1 MEEIA
6 NNEETN
12 LISSTDTDETLQIY
26 LAQLNR
32 LTSALQEEPTDN
44 ISPQPKEVASKLI
57 KNLFQSGINA
67 VKQKKLPEGLK
78 NISLA
83 IEMAER
89 KRTPY
94 EAFAVQLQ
102 ELQFMLR
109 SKIDLCIVQGKFLD
123 ALQDLEFL
131 LNTGMT
137 QPEVF
142 LRKTDV
148 LLKLGQLEEAKV
160 CCDRG
165 ISLHPSNP
173 QLKAFAAEC
182 NRRLV
187 DYYGDI

>member
-1 MEEIA
+1 MVELA
-6 NNEETN
+6 YNEETN

-32 LTSALQEEPTDN
+32 LTSALKEEPTDD
-44 ISPQPKEVASKLI
+44 ITPQPKEVASKLI

-137 QPEVF
+137 QPDVF

-165 ISLHPSNP
+165 I
-173 QLKAFAAEC
+173 FATSF
-182 NRRLV
+182 RILS
-187 DYYGDI
+187 